1 MIKKINFFHSLIFFN
16 ICIFISSIN
25 YLNDNNLIVLCLFLI
40 LTVGISHGSL
50 DNLKGKILLRSR
62 NIQSISIFYI
72 GYIIL
77 SILVILFWVL
87 FPSLLLTIF
96 LLVASYHFGKE
107 DSDFIHKN
115 KNNKIE
121 ILYFFKGSSIN
132 FAPLLFHKEKTIE
145 IFDFLNFEISNIFL
159 LESNILILL
168 LIISFVATLLLSSKK
183 NYELKLLLLMD
194 YLSILIL
201 NYFLNPILAFT
212 IYFCFL
218 HSIRHSLSLI
228 FQLNRSFNKGFKAF
242 IKKAMPL
249 TIVTA
254 IIYLFSLLFLNN
266 YLELNDAIYKVIFI
280 GLASLT
286 FPHILLEYLV
296 EKNEK

>member
-77 SILVILFWVL
+77 SILVILFWML

-115 KNNKIE
+115 KKNKIE
-121 ILYFFKGSSIN
+121 ILYLFKGSSII
-132 FAPLLFHKEKTIE
+132 FAPLLFHKDETIE

-159 LESNILILL
+159 LESNILILFL
-168 LIISFVATLLLSSKK
+168 VISFVATLLLSSKK

-194 YLSILIL
+194 YLSILML

>member
-1 MIKKINFFHSLIFFN
+1 
-16 ICIFISSIN
+16 
-25 YLNDNNLIVLCLFLI
+25 
-40 LTVGISHGSL
+40 
-50 DNLKGKILLRSR
+50 
-62 NIQSISIFYI
+62 
-72 GYIIL
+72 
-77 SILVILFWVL
+77 
-87 FPSLLLTIF
+87 
-96 LLVASYHFGKE
+96 
-107 DSDFIHKN
+107 
-115 KNNKIE
+115 
-121 ILYFFKGSSIN
+121 
-132 FAPLLFHKEKTIE
+132 LFHKEETIE
-145 IFDFLNFEISNIFL
+145 IFEFLNFEISNIFL
-159 LESNILILL
+159 LERNILILF

-228 FQLNRSFNKGFKAF
+228 FQLNRSFNKGFKVF

-249 TIVTA
+249 TVVTA

>member
-1 MIKKINFFHSLIFFN
+1 MMSKYLIFRTDRVGDFLLSLILIN
-16 ICIFISSIN
+16 SIKRNDPSSHI
-25 YLNDNNLIVLCLFLI
+25 
-40 LTVGISHGSL
+40 T
-50 DNLKGKILLRSR
+50 
-62 NIQSISIFYI
+62 
-72 GYIIL
+72 
-77 SILVILFWVL
+77 
-87 FPSLLLTIF
+87 
-96 LLVASYHFGKE
+96 LVA
-107 DSDFIHKN
+107 
-115 KNNKIE
+115 
-121 ILYFFKGSSIN
+121 
-132 FAPLLFHKEKTIE
+132 
-145 IFDFLNFEISNIFL
+145 
-159 LESNILILL
+159 
-168 LIISFVATLLLSSKK
+168 SKK

-249 TIVTA
+249 TMVTA

>member
-77 SILVILFWVL
+77 SILVILFWML
-87 FPSLLLTIF
+87 FPSFLLTIF

-121 ILYFFKGSSIN
+121 ILYFFKGHQ
-132 FAPLLFHKEKTIE
+132 L
-145 IFDFLNFEISNIFL
+145 
-159 LESNILILL
+159 
-168 LIISFVATLLLSSKK
+168 
-183 NYELKLLLLMD
+183 
-194 YLSILIL
+194 
-201 NYFLNPILAFT
+201 
-212 IYFCFL
+212 FL
-218 HSIRHSLSLI
+218 HHYC
-228 FQLNRSFNKGFKAF
+228 F
-242 IKKAMPL
+242 IKRKQL
-249 TIVTA
+249 K
-254 IIYLFSLLFLNN
+254 FS
-266 YLELNDAIYKVIFI
+266 
-280 GLASLT
+280 T
-286 FPHILLEYLV
+286 F
-296 EKNEK
+296 

>member
-62 NIQSISIFYI
+62 NIKSISIFYI
-72 GYIIL
+72 GYVIL
-77 SILVILFWVL
+77 SIFVILFWML

-121 ILYFFKGSSIN
+121 ILYFFKGSSII